1 MKSLSNFN
9 MIEKN
14 LKQQLSME
22 ETRQKTEVK
31 LKMEVDVS
39 SLGIT
44 ICGGAIISK
53 HHVLTAASVFSRII
67 VGPVSS

>member
-14 LKQQLSME
+14 LKKQLSME

-53 HHVLTAASVFSRII
+53 HHVLTVAYCLEK
-67 VGPVSS
+67 

>member
-1 MKSLSNFN
+1 

-53 HHVLTAASVFSRII
+53 HHVLTAAYCLEK
-67 VGPVSS
+67 

>member
-44 ICGGAIISK
+44 ICGGAII
-53 HHVLTAASVFSRII
+53 
-67 VGPVSS
+67 